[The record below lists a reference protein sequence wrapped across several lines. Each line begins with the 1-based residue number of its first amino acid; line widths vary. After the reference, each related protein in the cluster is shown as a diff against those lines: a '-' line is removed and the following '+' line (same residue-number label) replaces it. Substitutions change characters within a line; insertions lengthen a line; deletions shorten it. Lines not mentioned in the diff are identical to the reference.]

1 MTVGD
6 SCFGAHFRAAQRC
19 GSSSHFLALIG
30 AAFAVAASVSLAQAE
45 VVGEASKIK
54 LSAFQTPPANQ
65 RAPLNR
71 TDPVERNATLE
82 TVPEGALE
90 VTFVDGSK
98 LTMGP
103 GSELL
108 VDEFAY
114 KGPGAGGAQSVKYV
128 KGMFRF
134 ISGQVP
140 KENVKLQTPS
150 ATIGIRGTI
159 VKTKIED
166 CAGAAGPA
174 CEPYEIIYFEE
185 GSGSVTS
192 RTTGQSVPAFPG
204 TKITLNAQGDIVK
217 VEQTPWLAGNE
228 AVDVG
233 LKQSA
238 SGERGD
244 EDGQP
249 GACKP

>member
-1 MTVGD
+1 MDLSKGNQRLGVNGVWRCAPFALAVGI
-6 SCFGAHFRAAQRC
+6 
-19 GSSSHFLALIG
+19 ALNPGLIFP
-30 AAFAVAASVSLAQAE
+30 ACAE
-45 VVGEASKIK
+45 VVGEASKVK
-54 LSAFQTPPANQ
+54 LSAFQTPPATK

-71 TDPVERNATLE
+71 TDAVERNATLE

-103 GSELL
+103 KSELL
-108 VDEFAY
+108 VDEYAY

-159 VKTKIED
+159 VKTLIED
-166 CAGAAGPA
+166 CTGAAPGGT
-174 CEPYEIIYFEE
+174 CEPGQEIIYFEQ

-192 RTTGQSVPAFPG
+192 KTTGQTVQATPG

-238 SGERGD
+238 AGERD
-244 EDGQP
+244 EEDGQP